1 MTFGELKD
9 ALIIAEGAMA
19 INFGIDLEDMEAVC
33 LVQHDKNMIC
43 DKLIFEIVPDDPK
56 DMTKSSH
63 LYITLKPGK

>member
-9 ALIIAEGAMA
+9 ALIIAEGAMED
-19 INFGIDLEDMEAVC
+19 FGIDLEDMEAVC

>member
-9 ALIIAEGAMA
+9 ALIIAEGSMED
-19 INFGIDLEDMEAVC
+19 FGIDLEDMEAVC

>member
-1 MTFGELKD
+1 MTFGELKN
-9 ALIIAEGAMA
+9 ALIMAEGAMEDC
-19 INFGIDLEDMEAVC
+19 GIDLEDMEAVC

>member
-43 DKLIFEIVPDDPK
+43 DKLISVSY
-56 DMTKSSH
+56 TH
-63 LYITLKPGK
+63 LTLPTILRV

>member
-9 ALIIAEGAMA
+9 ALIIAEGAMEDL
-19 INFGIDLEDMEAVC
+19 GIDLEDMEAVC
-33 LVQHDKNMIC
+33 LVQYDKNMIC
-43 DKLIFEIVPDDPK
+43 DKLIFEMVPDDPK